1 MNRPNPLEPRWFV
14 DPTTP
19 RDRVEAWTRRVY
31 DEAFAADPY
40 HVDEIVAA
48 VLGDRQADG
57 VFCWSCLSIHQ
68 LRRLSAALFSS
79 ALAARG

>member
-1 MNRPNPLEPRWFV
+1 MIRPNALEPRWFV

-31 DEAFAADPY
+31 AEAFAADPY

-57 VFCWSCLSIHQ
+57 VFAWCCLSMRQ
-68 LRRLSAALFSS
+68 LRQLSAALFPT